1 MATTKAK
8 PAGSATQGLKV
19 IARAA
24 SFRRAGHV
32 FTGEATVIQLSELTV
47 DQVEQLKAE
56 PMLVVQDVEIK
67 AEAEAKT

>member
-19 IARAA
+19 TARADH
-24 SFRRAGHV
+24 FRRAGFA
-32 FTGEATVIQLSELTV
+32 FTGEARVIPLSDLTD

-67 AEAEAKT
+67 AEAETK